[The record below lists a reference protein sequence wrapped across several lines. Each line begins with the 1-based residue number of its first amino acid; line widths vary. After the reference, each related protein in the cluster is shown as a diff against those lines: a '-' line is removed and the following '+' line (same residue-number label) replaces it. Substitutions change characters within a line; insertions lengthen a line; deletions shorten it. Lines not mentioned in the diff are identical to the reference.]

1 MSIKLRR
8 LFLIPA
14 LLASAAAFAQS
25 PPSQADIERMLQGA
39 QAMQQCMAKID
50 AGAIERL
57 GARGEKMQA
66 EIDSLCAAGKRAEAQ
81 ARAIEYG
88 AEFMKDPAAK
98 AMKVCTEHSKGMM
111 QAPPLMDF
119 GEGEADRHI
128 CDE

>member
-1 MSIKLRR
+1 MSTRLRQ
-8 LFLIPA
+8 LFAIPV
-14 LLASAAAFAQS
+14 LLASAGVIAQS

-39 QAMQQCMAKID
+39 QAMQKCMANID
-50 AGAIERL
+50 EAAIERL
-57 GARGEKMQA
+57 AARGEKMQA
-66 EIDSLCAAGKRAEAQ
+66 ELDSLCAAGKRAEAQ
-81 ARAIEYG
+81 AKAMEYG

-119 GEGEADRHI
+119 GEGEAERHI